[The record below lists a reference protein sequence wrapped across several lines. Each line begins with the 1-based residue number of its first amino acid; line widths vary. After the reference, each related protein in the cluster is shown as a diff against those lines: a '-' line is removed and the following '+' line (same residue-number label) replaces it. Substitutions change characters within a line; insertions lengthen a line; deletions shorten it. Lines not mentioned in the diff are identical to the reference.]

1 MTTRELL
8 EQRTNLVSEMR
19 TLTTT
24 PAGSGGD
31 LNDDQAATFDQLKGK
46 LEAVEKRIDRQR
58 LVDDAERRMTGEQVS
73 GTGDRHFDAASRD
86 FSLRAAIAGAAGMNV
101 DWSREREISAELTR
115 RAGRPFQ
122 GVAVPLSVFH
132 ERIEK
137 RVTVTGTTV
146 GTDLLGEQFIDR
158 LRAALLVR
166 QLGATTLTGLTG
178 NVDIPRLTTSA
189 THGWV
194 AENAAIGI
202 SDPVFDKISL
212 TPKHVGC
219 RTEFSRNMLL
229 QSTPDIEQLLRR
241 DFAQVLAAAVD
252 SAAIAGGGTNE
263 PTGILGTVGIGD
275 VALGLNGGPLTWA
288 AVIDLIAAVET
299 ANAEGRGFLTNA
311 KVVQSGRKTV
321 RVATTDS
328 VMVMNL
334 PTELAGY
341 PLAQTNLVPSNL
353 TKGTSV
359 GVCSA
364 LIFGN
369 FSDLLLGYWSELDVL
384 VNPYESTAYSK
395 GNVQVRGMITMD
407 VDVRHPQSFAA
418 IKDVTTTP

>member
-19 TLTTT
+19 TLTAT
-24 PAGSGGD
+24 PAGNGGD

-46 LEAVEKRIDRQR
+46 LEAVEKRIERQK
-58 LVDDAERRMTGEQVS
+58 LVDEAERRMNGEQL
-73 GTGDRHFDAASRD
+73 TGNGDKRFDDACRD
-86 FSLRAAIAGAAGMNV
+86 FSLCRAIAGAAGMNV

-137 RVTVTGTTV
+137 RVVTTGTTV
-146 GTDLLGEQFIDR
+146 GTDLLGDRFIDR
-158 LRAALLVR
+158 LRAALRVR
-166 QLGATTLTGLTG
+166 QLGATVLTGLVG
-178 NVDIPRLTTSA
+178 NVDIPRLATSA
-189 THGWV
+189 TTAWV

-202 SDPVFDKISL
+202 SDPVFDKVSL
-212 TPKHVGC
+212 TPKHVGA

-229 QSTPDIEQLLRR
+229 QSTPDVEELIRR
-241 DFAQVLAAAVD
+241 DFAAILARAVD
-252 SAAIAGGGTNE
+252 SAAIQGGGANE
-263 PTGILGTVGIGD
+263 PVGILNTAGIGNVSMGVD
-275 VALGLNGGPLTWA
+275 GGPLTWD
-288 AVIDLIAAVET
+288 AVIDLIAEVEIDNAV
-299 ANAEGRGFLTNA
+299 GSGFLTNP
-311 KVVQSGRKTV
+311 KVVQSGRKASKVTGSD
-321 RVATTDS
+321 T
-328 VMVMNL
+328 MVMDDADNL
-334 PTELAGY
+334 ASY
-341 PLAQTNLVPSNL
+341 PISVTNLVPSNL
-353 TKGTSV
+353 TKGTAV

-369 FSDLLLGYWSELDVL
+369 FADLLLGYWSELDVL

-407 VDVRHPQSFAA
+407 ADVRHPESFAA
-418 IKDVTTTP
+418 IKDITTT